1 MDTIDLE
8 ELPAWQI
15 IETLMY
21 KYIEEGRYYKR
32 EYDNDGN
39 NMFWASAARCS
50 DFVEDLK
57 KINKVFKRKAI
68 KEIEEKIK
76 TLEERKGTGID
87 EFIEECIN
95 MYKSKIKD
103 MTDE

>member
-21 KYIEEGRYYKR
+21 KYIEEGQYYKR

-39 NMFWASAARCS
+39 NT
-50 DFVEDLK
+50 
-57 KINKVFKRKAI
+57 N
-68 KEIEEKIK
+68 
-76 TLEERKGTGID
+76 
-87 EFIEECIN
+87 
-95 MYKSKIKD
+95 
-103 MTDE
+103 